1 MSNKFQSNYFYVVSL
16 IMSIQNLFDFRV
28 VLPYSA
34 WRGVKT
40 TPPPLTGK
48 LHIVKSRQTEDLPQ
62 NSIGPKFNFSHFLK
76 ILYFDP
82 RYVDMIISSKKKHV
96 FFVPKVSNIFNV
108 QTSFSIVTKTVSV
121 WWRHSI
127 TSAAK
132 KKIFLS
138 IMSSHS
144 EF

>member
-1 MSNKFQSNYFYVVSL
+1 
-16 IMSIQNLFDFRV
+16 MSIQNLFDFRM

-82 RYVDMIISSKKKHV
+82 PLRRYDNFVKEETC
-96 FFVPKVSNIFNV
+96 FFP
-108 QTSFSIVTKTVSV
+108 TKG
-121 WWRHSI
+121 
-127 TSAAK
+127 K
-132 KKIFLS
+132 
-138 IMSSHS
+138 
-144 EF
+144 